1 MEKRTE
7 RHERVRFR
15 RDEITALEKYPS
27 AHTMEPRRP
36 SRRGAG
42 AWARRIA
49 MSLLGLV
56 LLCVVGLGTLYL
68 AGTAGLGSERLKRE
82 ASAAISALAG
92 APIEVQAGPAGFS
105 LDSSRLLA
113 LEIPDVALAT
123 PPGGTVFARAGAI
136 RFGVAIWPLLGGDLQ
151 LTEIRLADATIEPAL
166 LAKDDGGDW
175 SAGLRDERG
184 LFDPDLIVASVFGTI
199 DHALAGLRGRAAP
212 RISLDHVT
220 VRLGKGDAAR
230 TLAIETAQ
238 AWTSEEGVLQLS
250 AALEFDGH
258 PVSID
263 GTAQP
268 PTRRDGGTRF
278 ALTADIGLDRN
289 TLDTEPSPSVL
300 SGRSEV
306 SLRGLR
312 LPGAPAQLRF
322 KARSQDLVVA
332 LPEMQPLVG
341 DVEIGGLLKSG
352 TGKVEF
358 ERVRLATRRSTLL
371 FNGAFGPAPASEAGG
386 PPAYRWEFVSNGS
399 RAAAQDVPEPALPFA
414 ARVAGTFAPTEEVLT
429 ASEIGV
435 RTGQGELVGQATVGF
450 GNGAPAIALAL
461 DVPNMPVAHAKQ
473 LWPSEVATGARSWVL
488 ANVFGGTVR
497 DSRIRFR
504 VPAGRLGNGVALNGE
519 EVNGHFEVDDT
530 RFDITGDLPAVRD
543 AFGVVDFQGSDVDIS
558 LSSGTVFMPTGRTL
572 SAENGSFLIR
582 NVESKPTIGYMDID
596 VKGEAPAVVEFASY
610 KPIDAMRHLELKPE
624 DFSGQAAGNVRAE
637 IPLRNDFPIEH
648 LDWEVDLTYDN
659 LSIAQPFEGQEV
671 TQAKGTIKVDPQKA
685 VIEASAKLNGMPAEL
700 KLTEPL
706 GDQGPARDRAVS
718 LILDDAARERIAPG
732 LNEMLSGPVKV
743 AVSLEEG
750 GTQRMKADLKEARL
764 SFPWVG
770 WSKGKGIPATA
781 TFTMTSDGD
790 RISLSDFKLNGETF
804 AVEGELRIAGGEL
817 AEARFGKVALNRGDD
832 ATMSLTKQGR
842 GYVIKVGG
850 ASFDARSLIKLYLA
864 ETEKAE
870 KAVESVPIT
879 LDASVA
885 RTTGFGRETL
895 SDVVVKLRGTGTDLG
910 TLQISARTASGAEVG
925 IINETDSD
933 GRSVRIDSGDAGA
946 LVRFLNIYEY
956 MQGGV
961 IRVALA
967 ATANGP
973 LTGQVEARDFAIVNE
988 PKLRSLISAPLPE
1001 SDGRSLAQAVRRNL
1015 DDQRANFER
1024 GFALIEKGDGYL
1036 AIDRGVLR
1044 GPSIGATFKGTFYD
1058 QQNNM
1063 NMTGTFMPAY
1073 GINRIFGEI
1082 PLFGQILGNGRDR
1095 GLIGITFRLAGD
1107 AKEPRLEVNPLSAVA
1122 PGIFRS
1128 IFEYD

>member
-1 MEKRTE
+1 MDT
-7 RHERVRFR
+7 
-15 RDEITALEKYPS
+15 S
-27 AHTMEPRRP
+27 RP
-36 SRRGAG
+36 SRRRGRVWLRAVALSLAG
-42 AWARRIA
+42 
-49 MSLLGLV
+49 LF
-56 LLCVVGLGTLYL
+56 LLCIVALGTLYL

-92 APIEVQAGPAGFS
+92 APIEVQAGPARFS
-105 LDSSRLLA
+105 LGSSRLLA
-113 LEIPDVALAT
+113 LEIPDVTLAT

-151 LTEIRLADATIEPAL
+151 VTEIRLADATIEPAT
-166 LAKDDGGDW
+166 LANDDGGDW

-184 LFDPDLIVASVFGTI
+184 LFDPDLIMGKVFGAI
-199 DHALAGLRGRAAP
+199 DNALTGLRGRSAP
-212 RISLDHVT
+212 RISLDDVS
-220 VRLGKGDAAR
+220 VSVGRG
-230 TLAIETAQ
+230 ETARMLEIESAE
-238 AWTSEEGVLQLS
+238 AWANEEGALQLS
-250 AALEFDGH
+250 AALAFDGR
-258 PVSID
+258 PMSIK

-268 PTRRDGGTRF
+268 VSRNGGTRF
-278 ALTADIGLDRN
+278 ALTADVGLEKRGADPASG
-289 TLDTEPSPSVL
+289 TPILA
-300 SGRSEV
+300 GRSEV
-306 SLRGLR
+306 SLRGVR
-312 LPGAPAQLRF
+312 LEGEAGRLHFR
-322 KARSQDLVVA
+322 ARSHDLVIAV
-332 LPEMQPLVG
+332 PEMQPLVG
-341 DVEIGGLLKSG
+341 DVEIGGLLTSG

-371 FNGAFGPAPASEAGG
+371 FNGAIGPAPGG
-386 PPAYRWEFVSNGS
+386 ETGGTPGYRWEFVSNGS
-399 RAAAQDVPEPALPFA
+399 RVAAQDVPEPALPFV
-414 ARVAGTFAPTEEVLT
+414 ARVAGTYDPKNRVLA

-450 GNGAPAIALAL
+450 ENGAPAIALAL
-461 DVPNMPVAHAKQ
+461 DVPRMPVAHAKQ
-473 LWPSEVATGARSWVL
+473 LWPSEAATGARSWVL
-488 ANVFGGTVR
+488 ANVLGGTVR
-497 DSRIRFR
+497 DSRLRFR

-519 EVNGHFEVDDT
+519 EVNGHFEIDDT

-543 AFGVVDFQGSDVDIS
+543 AYGIVDFRGSDVDVA

-582 NVESKPTIGYMDID
+582 NLESKPTIGYMDID

-610 KPIDAMRHLELKPE
+610 KPIDAMRHLHLKPE
-624 DFSGQAAGNVRAE
+624 DFSGQAAGNVRAD
-637 IPLRNDFPIEH
+637 IPLRKDFPVEH

-671 TQAKGTIKVDPQKA
+671 TQAKGSIKVDPAKA

-706 GDQGPARDRAVS
+706 GEQGPARNRAVS
-718 LILDDAARERIAPG
+718 LILDDAARAKIAPG
-732 LNEMLSGPVKV
+732 LNQMLSGPVKV

-750 GTQRMKADLKEARL
+750 GAQRMEADLKEAQL

-770 WSKGKGIPATA
+770 WTKGKGIPGTA
-781 TFTMTSDGD
+781 TFTLTNDEG
-790 RISLSDFKLNGETF
+790 RIALSDFKLRGETF
-804 AVEGELRIAGGEL
+804 AVEGELRLAGGEL
-817 AEARFGKVALNRGDD
+817 VEARFGKVALNRGDD
-832 ATMSLTKQGR
+832 ATMSLTKQGG
-842 GYVIKVGG
+842 GYAIKVEG
-850 ASFDARSLIKLYLA
+850 AAFDARSVIKLYLA

-879 LDASVA
+879 LDAAVA
-885 RTTGFGRETL
+885 RTSGFGREVL
-895 SDVVVKLRGTGTDLG
+895 SDVNVKLRGTGTDLG
-910 TLQISARTASGAEVG
+910 TLQISARTASGGKIG
-925 IINETDSD
+925 IVNDTDSG
-933 GRSVRIDSGDAGA
+933 GRSVRIDSDDAGA

-967 ATANGP
+967 ATAKGP
-973 LTGQVEARDFAIVNE
+973 LRGQVEASNFAIVNE
-988 PKLRSLISAPLPE
+988 PRLRSLISAPLPE
-1001 SDGRSLAQAVRRNL
+1001 SDGRSLAQAVRRDL
-1015 DDQRANFER
+1015 DDRRATFER

-1036 AIDRGVLR
+1036 TIDRGVLR
-1044 GPSIGATFKGTFYD
+1044 GPAIGATFQGTFYD
-1058 QQNNM
+1058 RQDNM

-1107 AKEPRLEVNPLSAVA
+1107 SKEPRLEVNPLSAVA

-1128 IFEYD
+1128 IFEFD